1 MHEIMIAVIISH
13 LQQQNVIK
21 ILDIQ
26 IEDNLAMTEM
36 KNINVLRWVYF
47 KKDYIS

>member
-36 KNINVLRWVYF
+36 KI
-47 KKDYIS
+47 

>member
-36 KNINVLRWVYF
+36 KNITVLY
-47 KKDYIS
+47 K

>member
-1 MHEIMIAVIISH
+1 MHEIVIAVIISH

-36 KNINVLRWVYF
+36 KHMTE
-47 KKDYIS
+47 S

>member
-36 KNINVLRWVYF
+36 KHMTE
-47 KKDYIS
+47 S

>member
-13 LQQQNVIK
+13 LQQQNAIK

-26 IEDNLAMTEM
+26 VEDNLTMIEMKHMTES
-36 KNINVLRWVYF
+36 Y
-47 KKDYIS
+47 

>member
-13 LQQQNVIK
+13 LQEQNVIK

-26 IEDNLAMTEM
+26 IEDNLAMTKIKIMAE
-36 KNINVLRWVYF
+36 
-47 KKDYIS
+47 S

>member
-13 LQQQNVIK
+13 FQQQNVIK

-26 IEDNLAMTEM
+26 IEDNLAMTKIKIMAESY
-36 KNINVLRWVYF
+36 K
-47 KKDYIS
+47 